1 VILHII
7 SHIAIRIKHQKLRFI
22 LTLFIYINIINIDII
37 FSKLNLLKLV

>member
-7 SHIAIRIKHQKLRFI
+7 SHITIRIKHQKLRFI
-22 LTLFIYINIINIDII
+22 LTLLIYINIINIDII